1 MAARLGHV
9 LYWLGCIIAGLIA
22 LFAVVGVYDISQH
35 PQSANAEL
43 WGYLTMLMLAMFAVA
58 AWLIGRAC
66 RYVLAGK

>member
-9 LYWLGCIIAGLIA
+9 LYWLGCIIAGLLA
-22 LFAVVGVYDISQH
+22 LFAVIIVSEG
-35 PQSANAEL
+35 QSRTEYTWYTAAFVL
-43 WGYLTMLMLAMFAVA
+43 VFAVA